1 LNRDEVSGT
10 LSLFY
15 YFFVHKTCHWF
26 VSYMK
31 TVRKAGLRSAVF
43 HKDGFDKNSYEKSYK
58 KKRRMTAMIAYLE
71 LLDTPQEKTA
81 FQTLYE
87 MYAKKMYLA
96 AVRIV
101 DDSAAAEDYG
111 A

>member
-1 LNRDEVSGT
+1 
-10 LSLFY
+10 
-15 YFFVHKTCHWF
+15 
-26 VSYMK
+26 
-31 TVRKAGLRSAVF
+31 
-43 HKDGFDKNSYEKSYK
+43 
-58 KKRRMTAMIAYLE
+58 MIAYLE

-101 DDSAAAEDYG
+101 DDSAARYIFFAYISYSV
-111 A
+111 

>member
-1 LNRDEVSGT
+1 
-10 LSLFY
+10 
-15 YFFVHKTCHWF
+15 
-26 VSYMK
+26 
-31 TVRKAGLRSAVF
+31 
-43 HKDGFDKNSYEKSYK
+43 
-58 KKRRMTAMIAYLE
+58 MIAYLE